1 MEHIAIIQTK
11 LPTLNEYIKVERTN
25 RYAAA
30 TLKLK
35 YTNTL
40 AKELKGLELPKNT
53 KFNIT
58 LVWYVKDN
66 RKDHDNIAFGIKF
79 ILDGMVKAGVLKNDN
94 PRYIGNITHQFK
106 IDKDERVVMILEET
120 K

>member
-1 MEHIAIIQTK
+1 MEHIAIIETK
-11 LPTLNEYIKVERTN
+11 LPTLNEYINVERTN

-30 TLKLK
+30 TLKRK

-40 AKELKGLELPKNT
+40 AKELRGLKLPKNT
-53 KFNIT
+53 KFDIT

-106 IDKDERVVMILEET
+106 IDKAERVVMILEET